1 MAWRENLNVN
11 QLSLG
16 NESINQSD
24 GPQVVAFT
32 IGAEAAN
39 VINVGMVFQ
48 DVNGAAM
55 TVPGALKFYMSD
67 NADGSTLS
75 AGPTTLAV
83 GTDGLAIESTAN
95 VEGTLISESTGA
107 IDIDL
112 GDVAV
117 VSFYLCCILPT
128 GKIAVSPVI
137 AFT

>member
-24 GPQVVAFT
+24 GPQGVAFT

-55 TVPGALKFYMSD
+55 TVPGALKHLGLCPAESS
-67 NADGSTLS
+67 NAHNQRVLLLS
-75 AGPTTLAV
+75 
-83 GTDGLAIESTAN
+83 
-95 VEGTLISESTGA
+95 
-107 IDIDL
+107 
-112 GDVAV
+112 
-117 VSFYLCCILPT
+117 
-128 GKIAVSPVI
+128 
-137 AFT
+137 